1 MKAIGRIADRWTAL
15 IRDEVFL
22 ISTQLKNYSSED
34 LKKPANGNVDTHAA
48 DGPIPDALL
57 NR

>member
-1 MKAIGRIADRWTAL
+1 MKAVGRVADRWTAL

-34 LKKPANGNVDTHAA
+34 HKKSANGTGNTHAA

-57 NR
+57 HR